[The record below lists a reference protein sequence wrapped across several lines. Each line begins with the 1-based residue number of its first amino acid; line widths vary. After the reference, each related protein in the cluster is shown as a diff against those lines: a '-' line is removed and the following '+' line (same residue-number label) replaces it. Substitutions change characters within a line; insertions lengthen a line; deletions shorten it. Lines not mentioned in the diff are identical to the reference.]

1 MADRKPRKTYVLD
14 ETRYTM
20 VLDSI
25 NKANDIKNVPVEELP
40 LLASEIREFLIE
52 HISHTGGHL
61 ASNLG
66 TVELTMAMHLSF
78 DLPEDKLVWDVGHQA
93 YTHKILTGRK
103 EGFDS
108 LRQYGGMSGFP
119 KRRES
124 ECDSFDTGHS
134 STSISAGLGYVKAR
148 DLSGGHN
155 YVVSIIGD
163 GALTGG
169 LALEALNN
177 AAENQSNFIIVLNDN
192 NMSISPNV
200 GAISSLLTGIRGDN
214 AYRDINDNVKS
225 SLKKIPVYGDKI
237 VSQVQKAKSGIKQLF
252 LPGMKFEDMGI
263 TYLGPVD
270 GHDIGKLCK
279 LFKIAKKMNTSVIV
293 HVITE
298 KGRGYEPARL
308 KPEKF
313 HGVSPFD
320 VVTGKPVAAAK
331 TSYTE
336 VFSRKICD
344 MAQKDNRIVAIT
356 ASMAAGTGLSRFQK
370 RFPLRFFD
378 VGIAEE
384 HAVTFAAGLAAG
396 GLKPYFAVYSSFLQ
410 RGFDEILHDVCIQG
424 LPVVFMIDRAGLVG
438 SDGETHQGIYDYS
451 YMNII
456 PGMTVMAPK
465 NRLEFMDMMEFAN
478 SFDGPVAIRYPR
490 GSVSDIFS
498 DIKNEV
504 SYGKAERIY
513 DGEGT
518 AILTIGASI
527 EEGAQ
532 VYKLLKER
540 GENPSLIN
548 ARFENPIDIGLIKE
562 LENKHE
568 KLLTIE
574 ENISAG
580 GFGMNVLRA
589 VNENRINLKV
599 INAAL
604 PDEYIQHGGVNKLKE
619 VYGFTPEAIIEKLDS
634 Y

>member
-1 MADRKPRKTYVLD
+1 
-14 ETRYTM
+14 M

-78 DLPEDKLVWDVGHQA
+78 NLPEDKLVWDVGHQA
-93 YTHKILTGRK
+93 YTHKLLTGRK

-320 VVTGKPVAAAK
+320 VVTGKTVAAAK

-465 NRLEFMDMMEFAN
+465 NRLELMDMMEFAN

>member
-1 MADRKPRKTYVLD
+1 
-14 ETRYTM
+14 M

-93 YTHKILTGRK
+93 YTHKLLTGRK

-320 VVTGKPVAAAK
+320 VVTGKTVAAAK

-344 MAQKDNRIVAIT
+344 MAHKDNRIVAIT

-465 NRLEFMDMMEFAN
+465 NRLELMDMMEFAN

-532 VYKLLKER
+532 VYNLLKER

-574 ENISAG
+574 ENITAG

>member
-1 MADRKPRKTYVLD
+1 
-14 ETRYTM
+14 M

-78 DLPEDKLVWDVGHQA
+78 NLPEDKLVWDVGHQA
-93 YTHKILTGRK
+93 YTHKLLTGRK

-237 VSQVQKAKSGIKQLF
+237 VSHVQKAKSGIKQLF

-298 KGRGYEPARL
+298 KGRGYELARL

>member
-1 MADRKPRKTYVLD
+1 
-14 ETRYTM
+14 M

-93 YTHKILTGRK
+93 YTHKLLTGRR

-237 VSQVQKAKSGIKQLF
+237 VSHVQKAKSGIKQLF

-465 NRLEFMDMMEFAN
+465 NRLELMDMMEFAN

-518 AILTIGASI
+518 AILTIGASV

-574 ENISAG
+574 ENITAG

>member
-1 MADRKPRKTYVLD
+1 
-14 ETRYTM
+14 M

-93 YTHKILTGRK
+93 YTHKLLTGRK

-237 VSQVQKAKSGIKQLF
+237 VSHVQKAKSGIKQLF

-298 KGRGYEPARL
+298 KGRGYELARL

>member
-1 MADRKPRKTYVLD
+1 
-14 ETRYTM
+14 M

-93 YTHKILTGRK
+93 YTHKLLTGRK

-237 VSQVQKAKSGIKQLF
+237 VSHVQKAKSGIKQLF

-279 LFKIAKKMNTSVIV
+279 LFKIAKKMNTSVLV

-298 KGRGYEPARL
+298 KGRGYELARL

>member
-1 MADRKPRKTYVLD
+1 
-14 ETRYTM
+14 M

-93 YTHKILTGRK
+93 YTHKLLTGRK

-540 GENPSLIN
+540 GEKPSLIN

-589 VNENRINLKV
+589 VNENRFNLKV

>member
-1 MADRKPRKTYVLD
+1 
-14 ETRYTM
+14 M

-93 YTHKILTGRK
+93 YTHKLLTGRK

-320 VVTGKPVAAAK
+320 VVTGKTVAAAK

-344 MAQKDNRIVAIT
+344 MAHKDNRIVAIT

-465 NRLEFMDMMEFAN
+465 NRLELMDMMEFAN

-527 EEGAQ
+527 EEGVQ

-574 ENISAG
+574 ENITAG

>member
-1 MADRKPRKTYVLD
+1 
-14 ETRYTM
+14 M

-93 YTHKILTGRK
+93 YTHKLLTGRK

-540 GENPSLIN
+540 GEKPSLIN

>member
-1 MADRKPRKTYVLD
+1 
-14 ETRYTM
+14 M

-93 YTHKILTGRK
+93 YTHKLLTGRK

-237 VSQVQKAKSGIKQLF
+237 VSHVQKAKSGIKQLF

-320 VVTGKPVAAAK
+320 VVTGKTVAAAK

>member
-1 MADRKPRKTYVLD
+1 
-14 ETRYTM
+14 M

-78 DLPEDKLVWDVGHQA
+78 DLPDDKLVWDVGHQA
-93 YTHKILTGRK
+93 YTHKLLTGRK
-103 EGFDS
+103 EGCDS

-279 LFKIAKKMNTSVIV
+279 MFKIAKKMNTSVIV

>member
-1 MADRKPRKTYVLD
+1 
-14 ETRYTM
+14 M

-78 DLPEDKLVWDVGHQA
+78 NLPEDKLVWDVGHQA
-93 YTHKILTGRK
+93 YTHKLLTGRK

-237 VSQVQKAKSGIKQLF
+237 VSHVQKAKSGIKQLF

-320 VVTGKPVAAAK
+320 VVTGKTVAAAK

>member
-1 MADRKPRKTYVLD
+1 
-14 ETRYTM
+14 M

-103 EGFDS
+103 EDFDS

-237 VSQVQKAKSGIKQLF
+237 VSHVQKAKSGIKQLF

-465 NRLEFMDMMEFAN
+465 NRLELMDMMEFAN

-498 DIKNEV
+498 DIKNEI
-504 SYGKAERIY
+504 SYGKAERIH

-518 AILTIGASI
+518 AILTIGASV

-532 VYKLLKER
+532 VYKLLKKR

-574 ENISAG
+574 ENITAG

>member
-93 YTHKILTGRK
+93 YTHKLLTGRK
-103 EGFDS
+103 DGFDS

-237 VSQVQKAKSGIKQLF
+237 VSHVQKAKSGIKQLF

-574 ENISAG
+574 ENITAG

>member
-1 MADRKPRKTYVLD
+1 
-14 ETRYTM
+14 M

-93 YTHKILTGRK
+93 YTHKLLTGRK

-237 VSQVQKAKSGIKQLF
+237 VSHVQKAKSGIKQLF

-298 KGRGYEPARL
+298 KGRGYELARL

-384 HAVTFAAGLAAG
+384 HAVTFAAGMASKG
-396 GLKPYFAVYSSFLQ
+396 MKPVVAIYSTFFQ
-410 RGFDEILHDVCIQG
+410 RAYDQILHDVCIG
-424 LPVVFMIDRAGLVG
+424 RLPVIFAVDRAGLVG
-438 SDGETHQGIYDYS
+438 SDGETHQGMFDIS
-451 YMNII
+451 YFNSMPN
-456 PGMTVMAPK
+456 MTVMAPK
-465 NRLEFMDMMEFAN
+465 NVLELEKMLEFAAG
-478 SFDGPVAIRYPR
+478 FDGPIAIRYPR
-490 GSVSDIFS
+490 GKAYTGLKEYDTKI
-498 DIKNEV
+498 E
-504 SYGKAERIY
+504 YGKSEKIT
-513 DGEGT
+513 DGADIALLAVGSMVET
-518 AILTIGASI
+518 AVKVRKILLQHGIDVTI
-527 EEGAQ
+527 
-532 VYKLLKER
+532 V
-540 GENPSLIN
+540 N
-548 ARFENPIDIGLIKE
+548 ARFVKPLDEEMLSDIGRNHRYIITME
-562 LENKHE
+562 EGI
-568 KLLTIE
+568 LT
-574 ENISAG
+574 G
-580 GFGMNVLRA
+580 GFGESVSHWYQ
-589 VNENRINLKV
+589 ENAPQMPFIRNI
-599 INAAL
+599 AL
-604 PDEYIQHGGVNKLKE
+604 PDKFIEHGSVEMLKKKYKIDAE
-619 VYGFTPEAIIEKLDS
+619 GIAEKIMDFTGAL
-634 Y
+634 YQ

>member
-1 MADRKPRKTYVLD
+1 
-14 ETRYTM
+14 M

-93 YTHKILTGRK
+93 YTHKLLTGRK

-237 VSQVQKAKSGIKQLF
+237 VSHVQKAKSGIKQLF

-298 KGRGYEPARL
+298 KGRGYELARL

-634 Y
+634 H

>member
-93 YTHKILTGRK
+93 YTHKLLTGRK

-279 LFKIAKKMNTSVIV
+279 MFKIAKKMNTSVIV

-465 NRLEFMDMMEFAN
+465 NSLEFMDMMEFAN

>member
-1 MADRKPRKTYVLD
+1 MLLD
-14 ETRYTM
+14 M
-20 VLDSI
+20 I
-25 NKANDIKNVPVEELP
+25 NKENDIKNVPSEDMP
-40 LLASEIREFLIE
+40 KLASEIREFLIE
-52 HISHTGGHL
+52 HVSRTGGHL

-103 EGFDS
+103 DEFDT

-124 ECDSFDTGHS
+124 KCDSFDTGHS

-148 DLSGGHN
+148 DLSGGTN

-200 GAISSLLTGIRGDN
+200 GAISTMLTSIRGDN
-214 AYRDINDNVKS
+214 AYRDINDNVKN
-225 SLKKIPVYGDKI
+225 SLKKIPLYGDKI
-237 VSQVQKAKSGIKQLF
+237 VSQIHKTKSGIKQLL

-270 GHDIGKLCK
+270 GHDINKLCK
-279 LFKIAKKMNTSVIV
+279 LFKIAKKINSSVIV

-308 KPEKF
+308 RPDKF
-313 HGVSPFD
+313 HGVGPFD
-320 VVTGKPVAAAK
+320 ISTGKAFAAP
-331 TSYTE
+331 TTTYTD

-344 MAQKDNRIVAIT
+344 MASKDDRIVAIT
-356 ASMAAGTGLSRFQK
+356 ASMASGTGLSRFQK

-396 GLKPYFAVYSSFLQ
+396 GYKPYFAVYSSFLQ

-424 LPVVFMIDRAGLVG
+424 LHVVFMIDRAGIVG
-438 SDGETHQGIYDYS
+438 NDGETHQGIFDYS
-451 YMNII
+451 YLNII

-465 NRLEFMDMMEFAN
+465 NRLELMDMMEFAN
-478 SFDGPVAIRYPR
+478 SYDGPIAIRYPR
-490 GSVSDIFS
+490 GAVSDILS
-498 DIKNEV
+498 EHKEEI
-504 SYGKAERIY
+504 SYGRAEVIY
-513 DGEGT
+513 SGSHT

-527 EEGAQ
+527 EEG
-532 VYKLLKER
+532 VKIYDKLKDR
-540 GENPSLIN
+540 GENPTLIN
-548 ARFENPIDIGLIKE
+548 ARFENPVDDKLIAK
-562 LENKHE
+562 LAENHD

-574 ENISAG
+574 ENIGAG
-580 GFGMNVLRA
+580 GFGMNVLRI
-589 VNENRINLKV
+589 VNENGYNIRV
-599 INAAL
+599 VTASL
-604 PDEYIQHGGVNKLKE
+604 PDEYMTHGSVGRLKDE
-619 VYGFTPEAIIEKLDS
+619 CGFTPDDIIEKLDRF
-634 Y
+634 

>member
-1 MADRKPRKTYVLD
+1 MILD
-14 ETRYTM
+14 T
-20 VLDSI
+20 I
-25 NKANDIKNVPVEELP
+25 NKANDIKNVPIEDLP
-40 LLASEIREFLIE
+40 RLASEIREFLIE
-52 HISHTGGHL
+52 HISRTGGHL

-93 YTHKILTGRK
+93 YTHKLLTGRK
-103 EGFDS
+103 AEFDT
-108 LRQYGGMSGFP
+108 LRQFGGMSGFP

-124 ECDSFDTGHS
+124 DCDCFDTGHS

-148 DLSGGHN
+148 DLAGGTN

-169 LALEALNN
+169 LAMEALNN
-177 AAENQSNFIIVLNDN
+177 AAENKSNFIIVLNDN

-200 GAISSLLTGIRGDN
+200 GAVSSLLTGIRGDN

-225 SLKKIPVYGDKI
+225 SLKRIPVYGDKI
-237 VSQVQKAKSGIKQLF
+237 VSHVQKAKSGIKQLF
-252 LPGMKFEDMGI
+252 LPGMKFEDMGL

-270 GHDIGKLCK
+270 GHDVGKLCK
-279 LFKIAKKMNTSVIV
+279 IFKIAKKMNTSVIV

-308 KPEKF
+308 RPDRF

-320 VVTGKPVAAAK
+320 VTTGKPIAVPK
-331 TSYTE
+331 TTYTE
-336 VFSRKICD
+336 VFSRKICE
-344 MAQKDNRIVAIT
+344 MASRDNKIVAIT
-356 ASMAAGTGLSRFQK
+356 ASMASGTGLTRFQK

-410 RGFDEILHDVCIQG
+410 RAFDEILHDVCIQR
-424 LPVVFMIDRAGLVG
+424 LPVVFMIDRAGIVG
-438 SDGETHQGIYDYS
+438 SDGETHQGIFDYS

-465 NRLEFMDMMEFAN
+465 NRLELMDMMEFAN
-478 SFDGPVAIRYPR
+478 SYDGPVSIRYPR
-490 GSVSDIFS
+490 GGVSDIFS
-498 DIKNEV
+498 DFKEDIC
-504 SYGKAERIY
+504 YGKAERIY

-518 AILTIGASI
+518 AILTVGASI

-532 VYKLLKER
+532 VYDKLKAR

-548 ARFENPIDIGLIKE
+548 ARFENPVDIQLISE
-562 LENKHE
+562 LTAKHDR
-568 KLLTIE
+568 LLTIE
-574 ENISAG
+574 ENIGAG

-589 VNENRINLKV
+589 VNENGYDIKV
-599 INAAL
+599 INASL
-604 PDEYIQHGGVNKLKE
+604 PDEYMPHGGVAKLKE
-619 VYGFTPEAIIEKLDS
+619 AYGFTADAIIEKLDRS
-634 Y
+634 RKLV

>member
-93 YTHKILTGRK
+93 YTHKLLTGRK

-214 AYRDINDNVKS
+214 TYRDINDNVKS

-237 VSQVQKAKSGIKQLF
+237 VSHVQKAKSGIKQLF

>member
-1 MADRKPRKTYVLD
+1 
-14 ETRYTM
+14 
-20 VLDSI
+20 
-25 NKANDIKNVPVEELP
+25 
-40 LLASEIREFLIE
+40 
-52 HISHTGGHL
+52 
-61 ASNLG
+61 
-66 TVELTMAMHLSF
+66 MHLSF

-93 YTHKILTGRK
+93 YTHKLLTGRK

>member
-1 MADRKPRKTYVLD
+1 
-14 ETRYTM
+14 M

-40 LLASEIREFLIE
+40 LLASEIREFLID

-93 YTHKILTGRK
+93 YTHKLLTGRK

-237 VSQVQKAKSGIKQLF
+237 VSHVQKAKSGIKQLF

-298 KGRGYEPARL
+298 KGRGYELARL

-465 NRLEFMDMMEFAN
+465 NRLELMDMMEFAN

-540 GENPSLIN
+540 GEKPSLIN

-574 ENISAG
+574 ENITAG

>member
-1 MADRKPRKTYVLD
+1 
-14 ETRYTM
+14 M

-78 DLPEDKLVWDVGHQA
+78 DLPKDKLVWDVGHQA
-93 YTHKILTGRK
+93 YTHKLLTGRK

>member
-1 MADRKPRKTYVLD
+1 
-14 ETRYTM
+14 M

-93 YTHKILTGRK
+93 YTHKLLTGRK

-320 VVTGKPVAAAK
+320 VVTGKPVAASK

>member
-1 MADRKPRKTYVLD
+1 
-14 ETRYTM
+14 M

-93 YTHKILTGRK
+93 YTHKLLTGRK

-308 KPEKF
+308 KSEKF